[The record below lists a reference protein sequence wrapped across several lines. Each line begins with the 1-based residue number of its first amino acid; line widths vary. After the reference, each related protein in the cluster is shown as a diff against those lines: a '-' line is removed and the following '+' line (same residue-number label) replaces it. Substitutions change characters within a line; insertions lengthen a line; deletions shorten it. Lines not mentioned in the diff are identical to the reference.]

1 MAVDLSA
8 IAKWPNVP
16 ACYDW
21 LSLDRRGDWRLQGE
35 RVTHSGLINF
45 INRQYG
51 CDESGCWFLQNGPQR
66 VFVELAYTPWV
77 FRREGESFVSHTGE
91 PAGEIKAIY
100 LDEEGSILLETS
112 LGIGLLDDR
121 ELPAFLDQC
130 RQDKNAAVK
139 EEDWL
144 LLMAGEGVIN
154 ISWGLLPVQ
163 SIPRNKVAGCFNF
176 QPDPRA
182 VAQ

>member
-1 MAVDLSA
+1 MTVDLSA

-35 RVTHSGLINF
+35 RVTHRGLINF

-51 CDESGCWFLQNGPQR
+51 CDELGCWFLQNGPQR

-77 FRREGESFVSHTGE
+77 FRRDGESFISHTGE
-91 PAGEIKAIY
+91 AAGEIKAIY

-112 LGIGLLDDR
+112 LGIGLLNDR
-121 ELPAFLDQC
+121 DLAQFLAEC
-130 RQDKNAAVK
+130 RDANGQAASD
-139 EEDWL
+139 EAL
-144 LLMAGEGVIN
+144 TSLMETGSGDIRWQN
-154 ISWGLLPVQ
+154 Q
-163 SIPRNKVAGCFNF
+163 SLQPIVTVDTKKRFNF
-176 QPDPRA
+176 NPHPQP
-182 VAQ
+182 